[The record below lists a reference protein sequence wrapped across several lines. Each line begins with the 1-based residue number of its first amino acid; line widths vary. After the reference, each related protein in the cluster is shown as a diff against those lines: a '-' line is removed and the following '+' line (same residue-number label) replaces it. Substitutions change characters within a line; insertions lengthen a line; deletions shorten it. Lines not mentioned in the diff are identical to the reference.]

1 MLLQRHIEPL
11 ERFLFVPRRSSRL
24 VAARSALLW
33 ADDLVPTAC

>member
-24 VAARSALLW
+24 VAGAVRPALGR
-33 ADDLVPTAC
+33 